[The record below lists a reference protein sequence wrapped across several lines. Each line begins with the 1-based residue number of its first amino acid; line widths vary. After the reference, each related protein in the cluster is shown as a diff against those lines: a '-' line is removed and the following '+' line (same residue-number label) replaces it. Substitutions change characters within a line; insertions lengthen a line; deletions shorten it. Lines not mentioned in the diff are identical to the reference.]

1 MIILHKEIE
10 KLIMVRVKEIRNMY
24 RTYYPK
30 GEYLNMT
37 ILNDSIMINNQY
49 LGEDK
54 DFPIN
59 YNEIKDE
66 NYG

>member
-1 MIILHKEIE
+1 MINTEVE
-10 KLIMVRVKEIRNMY
+10 KLIMNRVKDIRTLY
-24 RTYYPK
+24 RKYYPK

-49 LGEDK
+49 LKEDK

-66 NYG
+66 DYG

>member
-1 MIILHKEIE
+1 
-10 KLIMVRVKEIRNMY
+10 MVRVKEIRNMY